1 MVDDQNQT
9 INSIHHIG
17 DLSYACGAGHIWD
30 AFMDMIQP
38 FAARVPMMVGVGNKE
53 YDHTAGGKG
62 KDPSGMET
70 EFGFQPTWGTFGT
83 ASGGECG
90 VPISKRF
97 AAPENGNGVFWY
109 SYSQSL
115 VHTVVLSS
123 EHNLTIGSDQYNWFE
138 HNLQS
143 INRTTTPWVVVET
156 HRPLY
161 NSDLFWDERSVGIAM
176 QEEIEDLLY
185 EHEVDLVLSG
195 HYHSY
200 LRTCNGL
207 YRNSCY
213 SGGPTHITVGTG
225 GAPLGKAKQI
235 PNKWTEFHDHAHH
248 GIGRASVFNESSL
261 HWEFVA
267 VGGNVID
274 EVWIERTRSS

>member
-1 MVDDQNQT
+1 MKFNTEYVYRVGLGAGQGMHWSDYFSFKSSPHIGAYHVAEGKPMLTFLALSDQGVKDSEPVISPKHVDVFASEDTASESETSAAKDEQDKSSIDPPQQVTDLITSMVDDQNQT

-97 AAPENGNGVFWY
+97 AAPENGNGVFW
-109 SYSQSL
+109 
-115 VHTVVLSS
+115 
-123 EHNLTIGSDQYNWFE
+123 
-138 HNLQS
+138 
-143 INRTTTPWVVVET
+143 
-156 HRPLY
+156 
-161 NSDLFWDERSVGIAM
+161 
-176 QEEIEDLLY
+176 
-185 EHEVDLVLSG
+185 
-195 HYHSY
+195 
-200 LRTCNGL
+200 
-207 YRNSCY
+207 
-213 SGGPTHITVGTG
+213 
-225 GAPLGKAKQI
+225 
-235 PNKWTEFHDHAHH
+235 
-248 GIGRASVFNESSL
+248 
-261 HWEFVA
+261 
-267 VGGNVID
+267 
-274 EVWIERTRSS
+274 